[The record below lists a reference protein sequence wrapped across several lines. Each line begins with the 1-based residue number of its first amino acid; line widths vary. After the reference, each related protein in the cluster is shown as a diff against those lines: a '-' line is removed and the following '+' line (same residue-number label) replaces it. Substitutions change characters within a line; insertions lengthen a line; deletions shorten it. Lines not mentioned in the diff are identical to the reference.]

1 MAFRGSTNFIFVFL
15 QAIGTQEGMSM
26 MRTILRLGIF
36 LGAVFATFLFLVAP
50 ASAACTGA
58 GCAGQRNAGPALR
71 ASSLPKMTP
80 SPNSRKGAFQYNPP
94 AAAVAPHGPVGTI
107 YQYTPP
113 AAAVSP
119 YGRSGQT
126 SGAGNAYP
134 LSTAVTAPGLGNA
147 CATRVGSCPMRRQ
160 IGTPC
165 QCKNRQGQVFD
176 GQARYIPQ

>member
-1 MAFRGSTNFIFVFL
+1 MAVRGSTNFIFVFL

-36 LGAVFATFLFLVAP
+36 LGAVFATFLFLIAP
-50 ASAACTGA
+50 VNACVGA

-71 ASSLPKMTP
+71 TFSKPITA
-80 SPNSRKGAFQYNPP
+80 SPNTRMKGFQYNPP
-94 AAAVAPHGPVGTI
+94 AAAVSPHGSGYSTI

-119 YGRSGQT
+119 YGRSGQAT
-126 SGAGNAYP
+126 GGAYP
-134 LSTAVTAPGLGNA
+134 ASAAATVPGLGNA
-147 CATRVGSCPMRRQ
+147 CATRAGSCPMRRQ

-165 QCKNRQGQVFD
+165 QCKDRQGQVFD